1 MALKRLFAVLF
12 LSCLT
17 TMVMFSF
24 SRIFTGINERIILKP
39 SSVTLLTT
47 TVTPNTT
54 VERSSNYDDKTYVMA
69 AYITSSSMIRLTTI
83 RKCKTI
89 IRLRFHLKINQ
100 SKFLTIPLIHKPI
113 LKCPWFYATKCDFVG
128 YFAITVRQKD
138 LDQFLMISHKKLPK
152 AYISRMDRPSL
163 QMPVVLQ
170 EARVMP
176 NRPRKHHLAVCLQ
189 PIFLLA
195 DWTLLV
201 QFFEAGVTKFCVY
214 VQSMT
219 PEVDALLRVY
229 EHSKD
234 VEIERINWAPL
245 PTGDTAS
252 HENDPNLRI
261 YRSEVTT
268 SINDCLLRSRGN
280 AKYVISSDLDE
291 IVVTN
296 KESSLLK
303 LLESLQAKF
312 KKSAA
317 FVIRSSF
324 ALFENHWANV
334 SKPTDIDFSD
344 FANISLENYVWPAGS
359 RSKVVMIPEHIY
371 SAHVHQVLQ
380 PEPGKIVTVVPPE
393 TALVFHLRRVMK
405 DKLWSS
411 NTTVRTNALSRFID
425 PCNKSWKNRLK
436 VIKQIPEA
444 KILHGSEWPQRG
456 SQVME
461 ELEACR
467 EQLEFIQND
476 TCQSPYRCTSKI
488 SSVTTNEW
496 VIARQTWTIL

>member
-17 TMVMFSF
+17 TMIVFSF
-24 SRIFTGINERIILKP
+24 TRIFTFSTTIYLWKNEQLIRKP
-39 SSVTLLTT
+39 SSVALTL
-47 TVTPNTT
+47 NTSIT
-54 VERSSNYDDKTYVMA
+54 EKSSDYDDKTYLMA
-69 AYITSSSMIRLTTI
+69 AYITSSSVIRLTTI

-89 IRLRFHLKINQ
+89 IRLRFHLKTNQ
-100 SKFLTIPLIHKPI
+100 SKFLTVPLIHKPI

-128 YFAITVRQKD
+128 YFATTVRRND
-138 LDQFLMISHKKLPK
+138 LEQLLMTNHKKLPK
-152 AYISRMDRPSL
+152 AYVSRMDRPSL
-163 QMPVVLQ
+163 RVPIVLQ

-176 NRPRKHHLAVCLQ
+176 KQPRKHYLAVCLQ

-201 QFFEAGVTKFCVY
+201 QFFEIWIAQGVTKFCVY

-234 VEIERINWAPL
+234 VEVERINWAPL
-245 PTGDTAS
+245 PTGEVAVNED
-252 HENDPNLRI
+252 NPNLRI
-261 YRSEVTT
+261 YRTEVTT
-268 SINDCLLRSRGN
+268 SINDCVLRSRGH

-291 IVVTN
+291 ILVIY
-296 KESSLLK
+296 KETSLLK
-303 LLESLQAKF
+303 LLDSLRAKF
-312 KKSAA
+312 KNSAA

-324 ALFENHWANV
+324 ALFENHWANI
-334 SKPTDIDFSD
+334 SKPTDIDFSN
-344 FANISLENYVWPAGS
+344 FANISLENYIWPAGF
-359 RSKVVMIPEHIY
+359 RSKVVMIPEYVY

-380 PEPGKIVTVVPPE
+380 PEPGKIIKIVPPE
-393 TALVFHLRRVMK
+393 TALVFHLRRVMR

-411 NTTVRTNALSRFID
+411 NTTVKTNALARFID

-436 VIKQIPEA
+436 II
-444 KILHGSEWPQRG
+444 R
-456 SQVME
+456 QVMK

-467 EQLEFIQND
+467 EQLNSIQND
-476 TCQSPYRCTSKI
+476 TCHSPYRCMSKI
-488 SSVTTNEW
+488 TSVPSNEW
-496 VIARQTWTIL
+496 VIAQQTWTVL